1 MTKVI
6 KFYADWC
13 GPCKVYSKAWDKV
26 VDELNEQVE
35 FVEINV
41 EKDTSGL
48 AAKYKVNGI
57 PHTVV
62 HRKDGTKEEVGGR
75 MSVEKL
81 REFILK

>member
-13 GPCKVYSKAWDKV
+13 GPCRVYGKAWDKV
-26 VDELNEQVE
+26 VEELKDVVE
-35 FVEINV
+35 FQEVNIE
-41 EKDTSGL
+41 EDTSGL
-48 AAKYKVNGI
+48 AAEYRINGI

-62 HRKDGTKEEVGGR
+62 LRNDGTTDEKGGR
-75 MSVEKL
+75 LSVEQL